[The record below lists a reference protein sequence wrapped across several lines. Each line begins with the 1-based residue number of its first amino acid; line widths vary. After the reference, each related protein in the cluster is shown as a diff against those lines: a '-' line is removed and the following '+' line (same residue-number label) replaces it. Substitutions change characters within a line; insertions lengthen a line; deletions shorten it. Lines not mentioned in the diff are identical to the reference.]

1 MIYLPR
7 ERLLFVA
14 DSWTPPAA
22 PGDVPGSVP
31 NIVHFYDAVQRL
43 QLDVERVVPMH
54 GRVTSFD
61 EVRRAVETFGKGQLW
76 SN

>member
-1 MIYLPR
+1 MATTGFLLWFKVEATHFVPR
-7 ERLLFVA
+7 WLVYVAER
-14 DSWTPPAA
+14 
-22 PGDVPGSVP
+22 
-31 NIVHFYDAVQRL
+31 VHFYEAVQRL